1 MGLRRL
7 TVLVVAVGLGPGG
20 RGVRRCRRRS
30 RGHLDDDLVRRG
42 GRPGHDRRRRRPP
55 TAPPAE
61 PQPLASLSLQLTQ
74 VADVDQPVDL
84 AVRAGDDA
92 LYVVEKGGRVRAVRD
107 GAVDPTPV
115 LDVSD
120 QVSTGSEQGLLGL
133 AFAPDGGRLYV
144 NYTDTGGDTRI
155 VEYAFAGGRA
165 DPSSARQL
173 LAIDQPYA
181 NHNGGHLAFGPDGHL
196 CIGMGDGGSGNDPEN
211 RAQNLGVL
219 LGKLLRIDP
228 TPSAG
233 GPYTIPSDN
242 PFVDARRQDGA
253 RGEIWAFGLRNP
265 WRFSFDRQTG
275 DLWIGDVG
283 QNAVEEVDFAAA
295 SSAGGENYGWPGME
309 GTRANK
315 GSRPA
320 GAVDPIFDYLQAD
333 GGCSVVGRLRLPGVG
348 RPRPDRRVPLRRLL
362 RGRRP
367 GRAPGR
373 RVGHRAGRPR
383 AGRRRPVVV
392 RPGQRRRALR
402 PVPRRRRL
410 PHRSRLTVSPSEPEL
425 GRGRRRCRRRPATA
439 PRSGRWPGRGP

>member
-7 TVLVVAVGLGPGG
+7 TVLGIVSALALVGVACGG
-20 RGVRRCRRRS
+20 
-30 RGHLDDDLVRRG
+30 DDDPAATSTTTTTAEG
-42 GRPGHDRRRRRPP
+42 GGPDSTGAPP
-55 TAPPAE
+55 ATTAPPAE

-84 AVRAGDDA
+84 AVRRDDAA

-133 AFAPDGGRLYV
+133 AFAPDGGHLYV

-155 VEYAFAGGRA
+155 VEYAVAGGRA

-173 LAIDQPYA
+173 LEIDQPYA

-196 CIGMGDGGSGNDPEN
+196 YIGMGDGGSGNDPEN

-219 LGKLLRIDP
+219 LGKVLRIDP

-233 GPYTIPSDN
+233 RPYTIPSDN
-242 PFVDARRQDGA
+242 PFVGQDGA
-253 RGEIWAFGLRNP
+253 RGEIWALGLRNP
-265 WRFSFDRQTG
+265 WRFSFDRDTG

-283 QNAVEEVDFAAA
+283 QNAVEEVNFAAG
-295 SSAGGENYGWPGME
+295 SSDGGENYGWPGME

-320 GAVDPIFDYLQAD
+320 GAVDPIFEYRQAD
-333 GGCSVVGRLRLPGVG
+333 GGCSVVAGYVYRGSAVPGLTGAFLYGDYCAGDVLAVRQADGAVTEQADLRLDVG
-348 RPRPDRRVPLRRLL
+348 NLSSFGQDNAGELYALSLGGAVYRVD
-362 RGRRP
+362 
-367 GRAPGR
+367 A
-373 RVGHRAGRPR
+373 A
-383 AGRRRPVVV
+383 
-392 RPGQRRRALR
+392 
-402 PVPRRRRL
+402 
-410 PHRSRLTVSPSEPEL
+410 
-425 GRGRRRCRRRPATA
+425 
-439 PRSGRWPGRGP
+439 